1 MARASQV
8 SKLEEVLKK
17 ELNTTTCKSLGFAS
31 GGCTNEG
38 QGYDTD
44 HGKIFVKLNEG
55 SEVTLTF
62 VTSRG
67 ESPSARVQAFVLFLP
82 RHKQPKFW
90 FSSQAKKMF
99 EGEFVSLEAICQTNT
114 LRVPKP
120 IKVCF

>member
-31 GGCTNEG
+31 GGCINEG

-55 SEVTLTF
+55 SEGNTNFRDQQRGISFCARAGLCF
-62 VTSRG
+62 VFA
-67 ESPSARVQAFVLFLP
+67 SP
-82 RHKQPKFW
+82 
-90 FSSQAKKMF
+90 
-99 EGEFVSLEAICQTNT
+99 
-114 LRVPKP
+114 
-120 IKVCF
+120 